1 MRERDEI
8 FIKPSLAEKFR
19 QSWEKCRVIF
29 FSAACGFGKTSVAR
43 KMLADKNV
51 VWFDAEEPQFTEGP
65 FPGGCD
71 AVAID
76 NFQKLSDEKDQQTVV
91 SWIREHTGVRF
102 VIMSRGVTP
111 GWLMPFQFTGALA
124 VIGPGDLVLD
134 RETVRMIH
142 ERAGNHISESQ
153 LSLIMEDSHGYPPG
167 VIGAIPYLKDG
178 TPYTHE
184 IYEAVIHDLFHYM
197 EDAIFK
203 RFPVQLRQLLL
214 DIAPFET
221 FNSELAQFVSGDSNV
236 HEQISI
242 ILHETRMLISVDTK
256 EYQMW
261 PEFRKF
267 LMWEMQQQYTA
278 EEQVSVYNRAGLYY
292 ELKGDYAKALE
303 CYKRSGDR
311 RRVLDILVRNA
322 ESDPGTGQY
331 YELEQY
337 YYDIPK
343 IDVLCSPSLMFGMSM
358 LTALD
363 MDYEASDHWYREL
376 RNYAAGL
383 DKNDSEYYEI
393 SGKLLYLDIALP
405 HRSADIIAENV
416 AGLYE
421 LVRDKRVKIPRFS
434 VTSMMPSVVN
444 GGQDLSEWT
453 VENDIIEKIL
463 GGDLERIL
471 GRDGVGLAECAAC
484 EISFERDEEVLQG
497 MMRLAAGMSEIH
509 RRGTPDTEFAATA
522 VMARMHMRQGNAENA
537 LEMLEK
543 LGCEFEERGEERLIP
558 NINAMKCRMWLRLG
572 MPENVERWYRDEAPP
587 AAAQRLRTMW
597 RYRYVTRAMVE
608 IARGEPEPA
617 LVTLSALMPYYRR
630 CRRFID
636 LINANVLMGIAYFRL
651 GNGEWKSRI
660 REALEISERFGYIQP
675 IACYGSAVLPLLTK
689 VEPSVSDDHEIQDAF
704 IKRVIDSVRKQA
716 VNYPDFLRPQ
726 PQMKEQLSPAEKQ
739 VLKLICSN
747 RSNQEIADILGVKLA
762 TVKTHVVHIL
772 QKLGVKRRSEAKEMA
787 ERLHMV

>member
-134 RETVRMIH
+134 RETVRMVH

-167 VIGAIPYLKDG
+167 VIGALPYLKDG

-261 PEFRKF
+261 PEFREF

-405 HRSADIIAENV
+405 HLRLLRHAVADRLAVCADGGQRAFQVVRHAGDKLLAALLTALLVVKRGLELCGHEVNSV
-416 AGLYE
+416 ACDLE
-421 LVRDKRVKIPRFS
+421 LVVPVIGDRLVKVPALYALHSGHKLVKR
-434 VTSMMPSVVN
+434 
-444 GGQDLSEWT
+444 
-453 VENDIIEKIL
+453 
-463 GGDLERIL
+463 GGDVTEQRT
-471 GRDGVGLAECAAC
+471 RQ
-484 EISFERDEEVLQG
+484 DE
-497 MMRLAAGMSEIH
+497 
-509 RRGTPDTEFAATA
+509 
-522 VMARMHMRQGNAENA
+522 
-537 LEMLEK
+537 
-543 LGCEFEERGEERLIP
+543 
-558 NINAMKCRMWLRLG
+558 
-572 MPENVERWYRDEAPP
+572 
-587 AAAQRLRTMW
+587 
-597 RYRYVTRAMVE
+597 
-608 IARGEPEPA
+608 
-617 LVTLSALMPYYRR
+617 
-630 CRRFID
+630 
-636 LINANVLMGIAYFRL
+636 
-651 GNGEWKSRI
+651 
-660 REALEISERFGYIQP
+660 
-675 IACYGSAVLPLLTK
+675 
-689 VEPSVSDDHEIQDAF
+689 
-704 IKRVIDSVRKQA
+704 VRKAYRQQQGHA
-716 VNYPDFLRPQ
+716 DRAEICPDKYF
-726 PQMKEQLSPAEKQ
+726 KA
-739 VLKLICSN
+739 
-747 RSNQEIADILGVKLA
+747 
-762 TVKTHVVHIL
+762 
-772 QKLGVKRRSEAKEMA
+772 
-787 ERLHMV
+787 